1 VGLNQPRV
9 TCYKVGIR
17 LDEPRMAALLTRR
30 GRPGFYLRVFEEGAM
45 LQDSDIYATIPVTDL
60 DRARAWYAARLG
72 LRPEREF
79 PGGAL
84 RYLVG
89 EHSAFLL
96 FLTEAAGT
104 SEHQVAA
111 WVVDDLDAEV
121 AALRGRGV
129 TFEEYDRPE
138 LKTVAGIA
146 RTPAGKGAWFKD
158 SEGNV
163 LTMIQLA

>member
-1 VGLNQPRV
+1 
-9 TCYKVGIR
+9 
-17 LDEPRMAALLTRR
+17 
-30 GRPGFYLRVFEEGAM
+30 M
-45 LQDSDIYATIPVTDL
+45 LQHSDMQATIPVTDL
-60 DRARAWYAARLG
+60 DRARAWYADKLG
-72 LRPEREF
+72 LQPEQEY

-84 RYLVG
+84 GYRVG

-96 FLTEAAGT
+96 FLVDTAGT

-129 TFEEYDRPE
+129 TFEEYDRPG
-138 LKTVAGIA
+138 LKTVRGIA

>member
-1 VGLNQPRV
+1 MEEQAGLPSQVNPR
-9 TCYKVGIR
+9 
-17 LDEPRMAALLTRR
+17 
-30 GRPGFYLRVFEEGAM
+30 EGGM
-45 LQDSDIYATIPVTDL
+45 LQHIDIQPTIPVTDL
-60 DRARAWYAARLG
+60 DRARAWYADKLG
-72 LRPEREF
+72 LQPEQEF
-79 PGGAL
+79 PGAL
-84 RYLVG
+84 RYRVG

-96 FLTEAAGT
+96 FLAGAAGT

-121 AALRGRGV
+121 AALYGRGV
-129 TFEEYDRPE
+129 TFEEYDRPG